1 MSGDGAPRK
10 ERTRSRDGEKGG
22 SPLGF
27 KLFLGLAV
35 LYLGWRLA
43 QGIIWVIG
51 WLG

>member
-10 ERTRSRDGEKGG
+10 NGAPSRGGERSG

-27 KLFLGLAV
+27 KLFLGLAA

-43 QGIIWVIG
+43 QGIIWVVG

>member
-10 ERTRSRDGEKGG
+10 KEAPSRDGGRVG

-27 KLFLGLAV
+27 KLFLGLAA

-43 QGIIWVIG
+43 QGIIWVVG

>member
-1 MSGDGAPRK
+1 MSEGGAPR
-10 ERTRSRDGEKGG
+10 EGRTPPRDGEKSGA
-22 SPLGF
+22 PLGF

-43 QGIIWVIG
+43 QGVMWVIG